1 LLSVEAHSGG
11 TGDFVR
17 RAAISTKKCHFVLNP
32 QPTLIPAFEAG
43 FVDNV
48 RLSG

>member
-1 LLSVEAHSGG
+1 LSVEAHLGK
-11 TGDFVR
+11 TRDFVR
-17 RAAISTKKCHFVLNP
+17 RAAISTKKRHFVLNP
-32 QPTLIPAFEAG
+32 HPTLIPAIEAG